1 MAKASDEGTK
11 KTLMFISGLILE
23 VISLI
28 NYNQYQ
34 IPAIIGIL
42 FGIFLIVKSL
52 S

>member
-1 MAKASDEGTK
+1 MVKTFDDSTK
-11 KTLMFISGLILE
+11 KTLMFVSGLILE
-23 VISLI
+23 VISLV

>member
-1 MAKASDEGTK
+1 MARKSDEGTK